1 MATTTY
7 LVQICSSFAAD
18 IHVVRDWVFF
28 LSQSCEVGAVVSDH
42 TQEDLAK
49 FGCMVE
55 MRVGK
60 F

>member
-18 IHVVRDWVFF
+18 IHVRDWDFF
-28 LSQSCEVGAVVSDH
+28 FSQSCEVGAVVSDH
-42 TQEDLAK
+42 TQEDSAK

-60 F
+60 L